1 MTLNYWESPGKLTN
15 YKTGAGQGD
24 GEPEGG
30 QNGNVGM
37 WDGPGPT
44 VRVTTGFSRR
54 EGGREAVM
62 REGITELEILKFR
75 KVQRILVQVNKQVVG
90 MAVFVGG

>member
-1 MTLNYWESPGKLTN
+1 
-15 YKTGAGQGD
+15 
-24 GEPEGG
+24 
-30 QNGNVGM
+30 M

-75 KVQRILVQVNKQVVG
+75 KVQRILVQVNK
-90 MAVFVGG
+90 